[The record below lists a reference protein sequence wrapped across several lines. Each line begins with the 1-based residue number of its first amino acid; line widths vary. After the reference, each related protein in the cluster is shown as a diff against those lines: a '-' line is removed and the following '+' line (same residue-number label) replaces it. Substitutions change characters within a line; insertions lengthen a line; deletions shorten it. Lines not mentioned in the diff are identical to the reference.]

1 MAVVLQF
8 VKRSTSEKPS
18 FSADHTAQILI
29 YNGVRH
35 ERLETVEDVDS
46 GETPTRSSPRRRA
59 N

>member
-8 VKRSTSEKPS
+8 VKRSNSEKQS
-18 FSADHTAQILI
+18 FASDHTAQILI

-35 ERLETVEDVDS
+35 ERLETDS
-46 GETPTRSSPRRRA
+46 DIATDETPTRPATKRRA